1 MILRVECY
9 AGYRAEEEPRR
20 FFLDQRKV
28 EVIEIVDRWLAPDYR
43 YFKIRGDDGATYIL
57 RYDVPSYKWEMTL
70 FDGRTEDQLRENPA
84 HKPTH

>member
-28 EVIEIVDRWLAPDYR
+28 EVLEIVDRWLAPDYR

-57 RYDVPSYKWEMTL
+57 RYDVPSHQWEMTL
-70 FDGRTEDQLRENPA
+70 FDGRTGDQLSENLT